1 MVLLLACGL
10 VSLAAGIGVGLIM
23 GKRALA
29 SGGKKA
35 KPKSQPVAM
44 VHSLGETV
52 VNLADTG
59 TLRYV
64 KVTVA
69 LGFLEKVSTQK
80 LKEYDPVLR
89 DAVIGVFTRKRFNDL
104 HRGGGVRK
112 VKAEILQATA
122 RRLPDATVAEVYL
135 ESFAMQ

>member
-1 MVLLLACGL
+1 M
-10 VSLAAGIGVGLIM
+10 AAGVGVGLIM
-23 GKRALA
+23 SKRALA

-35 KPKSQPVAM
+35 SKKPRRVAM

-52 VNLADTG
+52 VNLADIG

-69 LGFLEKVSTQK
+69 LGFLEKIPDEK

-89 DAVIGVFTRKRFNDL
+89 DAIIGVFTRKRFDDL
-104 HRGGGVRK
+104 HRSGGVQK